1 MRLEGLQFDQY
12 HPVRLLK
19 KGGMGEVYLA
29 EDAKLNRRVAM
40 KVIHTDIVKYA
51 DDEEAREAMR
61 LFLREA
67 QVVAKLD
74 HPNILPLYDAGEKN
88 VEGITLM
95 YMVMPLRK
103 EGSLADWLHRYHSG
117 IPLSPRIVER
127 IVRQAASALQYA
139 HERNIIHQDVKPSN
153 FLIRDTVQHTAQM
166 YLQLADFGVAKLTTT
181 TTSHSQIIRG
191 TPTHMAPEQWEGQ
204 AVPASDQYALA
215 VMVYEL
221 LTGQPPY
228 EGGNHQQMW
237 YQHSY
242 VKPPPPSSLNPQL
255 PDSLDSVLLRAL
267 AKTPRE
273 RYSSISAFA
282 LAFRQALLD
291 TGNIQQQLVIS
302 EVEAQM
308 GTSRTIN
315 VAGRRQ
321 VTVDIPPGVY
331 DGQILRFEGQGVVPT
346 HGGSPGA
353 LLLTVIIAHPQR
365 VMTLAGT
372 NPLPQTVIA
381 TEYDY
386 QEQPVPRSLK
396 KGPNAKI
403 VLSFCLAFLLIVAG
417 IGAIGLSLL
426 HASDNTNPSLSAF
439 HSTGTTQT
447 IGTTPNLTASAQTNA
462 TANAQSS
469 ATAHAQAGSAT
480 ATAQT
485 NATATAIA
493 ERNAIS
499 TAQTATVVAQAT
511 ATVRAYNALETGGT
525 PVIIDPLQDNT
536 RGYNWDINYVTGTG
550 GCRFFDGAYQSSV
563 PQPGLFSSCY
573 AHTSNYSN
581 IFYEIQLRITRGGQ
595 GGILFRYD
603 QTTNSFYYFHIDTSG
618 KYALDL
624 YQNDILSKTLAS
636 GTSSKIDTTPGNTN
650 LIAVQANGS
659 ALTLFVNKF
668 PVNSTT
674 NSVISQGQIGVMAY
688 AITNPTDVSFSNAKV
703 STI

>member
-12 HPVRLLK
+12 RPVRLLK

-40 KVIHTDIVKYA
+40 KVIHTDIVNYA

-74 HPNILPLYDAGEKN
+74 HPNILPLYDAGEKY

-95 YMVMPLRK
+95 YMVMPLRE
-103 EGSLADWLHRYHSG
+103 EGSLADWLRRYHSG
-117 IPLSPRIVER
+117 ATLSPRIVER
-127 IVRQAASALQYA
+127 IMRQAASALQYA

-153 FLIRDTVQHTAQM
+153 FLIRDTVQHPGQL

-221 LTGQPPY
+221 LTGQPPF

-282 LAFRQALLD
+282 LAFRQALLE
-291 TGNIQQQLVIS
+291 TGNIQQQLVIN
-302 EVEAQM
+302 ETEAHR
-308 GTSRTIN
+308 GTSRTIH
-315 VAGRRQ
+315 VAGRRHL
-321 VTVDIPPGVY
+321 TVDIPPGVY
-331 DGQILRFEGQGVVPT
+331 DGQILRFEGQGVLPVQ
-346 HGGSPGA
+346 GGQPGA
-353 LLLTVIIAHPQR
+353 LLLTIIIAHSQR
-365 VMTLAGT
+365 AMRLADT

-381 TEYDY
+381 TEYDNR
-386 QEQPVPRSLK
+386 EQPVPRPLK
-396 KGPNAKI
+396 NGPNAKI
-403 VLSFCLAFLLIVAG
+403 VLLLCLALLLIVAG

-469 ATAHAQAGSAT
+469 ATA
-480 ATAQT
+480 TAQT

-493 ERNAIS
+493 ERNATS
-499 TAQTATVVAQAT
+499 TAQTATAVAQTT
-511 ATVRAYNALETGGT
+511 ATVEGYNALESGGT
-525 PVIIDPLQDNT
+525 PVITDPLQDNT

-581 IFYEIQLRITRGGQ
+581 IFYEIQLRISRGDQ

-624 YQNDILSKTLAS
+624 YQNDILSKTLVS
-636 GTSSKIDTTPGNTN
+636 GTSSIIDTTPGNIN

-659 ALTLFVNKF
+659 ALTLFVNRF

-674 NSVISQGQIGVMAY
+674 NSMLSQGQIGVMAY